1 MLQTDDGALFYAT
14 YTGRTRVPDGI
25 RAGFA
30 APDGGE
36 SVDPSAYY
44 LRIALVFETAAPAY
58 AWLNGIVAIGMGVKT
73 RTGVRHRIVE
83 VL

>member
-1 MLQTDDGALFYAT
+1 MCQAT
-14 YTGRTRVPDGI
+14 NPSATGTLIADGI

-44 LRIALVFETAAPAY
+44 LRIALVFETAAPA
-58 AWLNGIVAIGMGVKT
+58 
-73 RTGVRHRIVE
+73 
-83 VL
+83 